1 MFVYQAHEYLSQ
13 SLKATF
19 NAAAQALALQGK
31 LVKFFSPKADPSCDE
46 LAHNLMSSARIL
58 EHIGSEHPPAAFGLK
73 TTKINGQD
81 CSVSEETLV
90 DKPFGRLL
98 HFKCE
103 PPGPA
108 ARHVPKILLLAP
120 ISGHKA
126 TILRDT
132 VRDLL
137 PDSDVYVAEW
147 KDAREV
153 PLKQGFFDLDT
164 YFDYVQDYLHE
175 IGPQAHLIGISQS
188 TVPAL
193 SVTSLMAARKDP
205 CTPMSMTL
213 MCGPIDPSI
222 KETEVSRLTR
232 QQGIDWLRQNV
243 IMPVPQGY
251 AGAGRPVYPGFVQSA
266 GIMMVAPQKQ
276 HQHPLH
282 TINELF
288 RGQGEKL
295 DADAPYYLQMI
306 EDIFIKR
313 RLARGTLTSRNE
325 KIDPGK
331 IDRTGLLVVEGSN
344 DNITAPGQTKA
355 AHDLCKGIP
364 DHLRDYQLVVGA
376 GHYDVF
382 SGPLWE
388 SNISNKIKYFIR
400 KIAAFEGIA
409 YDPPQV
415 AALSKAAPIQSQK
428 PALAA

>member
-1 MFVYQAHEYLSQ
+1 MSVYQAHEYLSQ

-19 NAAAQALALQGK
+19 NAASQALALQGS
-31 LVKFFSPKADPSCDE
+31 LLDLFTLKAHPVCNE
-46 LAHNLMSSARIL
+46 IIQNLMSSARIFA
-58 EHIGSEHPPAAFGLK
+58 HIGSDHPPAVFGLK
-73 TTKINGQD
+73 TTKINGQT
-81 CSVSEETLV
+81 CPVSEEVLS

-103 PPGPA
+103 NTA
-108 ARHVPKILLLAP
+108 INRHVPKILLLAP

-132 VRDLL
+132 VRDLI

-153 PLKQGFFDLDT
+153 PLKEGFFDLDT
-164 YFDYVQDYLHE
+164 YFDYVQDYLHK
-175 IGPQAHLIGISQS
+175 IGPKTHIIGISQS

-193 SVTSLMAARKDP
+193 SVTSMMAARKDP
-205 CTPMSMTL
+205 CTPLSMTL
-213 MCGPIDPSI
+213 MCGPIDPAI
-222 KETEVSRLTR
+222 NETDVSRLTR
-232 QQGIDWLRQNV
+232 QQGIDWFRKNV

-266 GIMMVAPQKQ
+266 GIMMAAPQKQ
-276 HQHPLH
+276 HQQPFHS
-282 TINELF
+282 INELF

-313 RLARGTLTSRNE
+313 RLARGTLTSRHE
-325 KIDPGK
+325 KIDPAK
-331 IDRTGLLVVEGSN
+331 IDRTGLLVIEGSS

-355 AHDLCKGIP
+355 AHDLCKSIP
-364 DHLRDYQLVVGA
+364 DHLRDYHLIAGA
-376 GHYDVF
+376 GHYDTF
-382 SGPLWE
+382 SGPHWE
-388 SNISNKIKYFIR
+388 DNISNKIKHFIR

-415 AALSKAAPIQSQK
+415 AAPPKAAPVQSKK